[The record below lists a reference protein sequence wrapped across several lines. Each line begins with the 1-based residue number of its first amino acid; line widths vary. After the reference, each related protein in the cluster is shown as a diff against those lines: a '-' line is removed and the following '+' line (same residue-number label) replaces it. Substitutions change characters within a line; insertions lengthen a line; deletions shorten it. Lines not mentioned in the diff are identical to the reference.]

1 MTSIFSISLIIF
13 IGLQLVNVMFSTV
26 KSILTVNGG
35 NLSAAIVNMMSYTF
49 GAIVVKLIT
58 EQSFEAVI
66 IVTALT
72 NFIGVYV
79 AKMFMDRIRPV
90 KLWTMMATVKD
101 IDKDEVERSIKHR
114 NIQYVLISAEN
125 DRSLFNIFC
134 YSKGETA
141 MAQEVMKSKEIKY
154 TITEHRKWTKD

>member
-1 MTSIFSISLIIF
+1 MTNIFSLSLIIF
-13 IGLQLVNVMFSTV
+13 IGLQFINVMFSTI
-26 KSILTVNGG
+26 KSILTVKGG
-35 NLSAAIVNMMSYTF
+35 NLSAAIVNMVSYTF

-79 AKMFMDRIRPV
+79 AKMLMNRVRPV
-90 KLWTMMATVKD
+90 TLWTMMATVKD
-101 IDKDEVERSIKHR
+101 VNKDEVEHNIKHR
-114 NIQYVLISAEN
+114 NIQYVLIPAEN
-125 DRSLFNIFC
+125 GRSLFNIFC

-141 MAQEVMKSKEIKY
+141 MAQEVMKSKQIKY
-154 TITEHRKWTKD
+154 TITEHREWAED